1 MIIMMNR
8 STPDLFQINPTLE
21 LEQLSF
27 CQNSVKS
34 IQAWASNL
42 SMLQLGD
49 SSRALFHALTEI
61 SSLICEETLRFD
73 LVQAIH
79 ATLETILESLEKN
92 FGTQT
97 LIISDR
103 NEHIIELA
111 LLLRIEFIKVYLKI
125 VQNADDQLNHE
136 RFSLFA
142 FRFKKNLQTARTLAT
157 YYALQQLSRLLLQQK
172 LLYGSTLPQQW
183 LVTHRLA
190 HLAIENNYH
199 LLNINQIQGTHYAIE
214 NVLQVYAQILLLQI
228 FNTHQIRPAEIQGLF
243 SCSEH
248 WVKLVDIST
257 TQNLTS
263 RYMVNCQQDDSPMYC
278 DTHADSLDPYLFIS
292 TQRLLEHLNKHQ
304 NSRKNHRA
312 SSSERLYL
320 TPALLFHLHQVL
332 TQNTE
337 RRHERY
343 TYNARI
349 RICFGLNVAH
359 FYLSNGKNFADTL
372 QLDANYQVQNEAH
385 IIRSLTQ
392 KNVNLQ
398 QNKALDRELRRVFSV
413 HILDISVNGY
423 RIQWTGEAPKNLK
436 TGEFI
441 LVQENI
447 QSPWRAGLVRWI
459 KQVDLSDQKGLD
471 VGIEILA
478 QEIVPCAIYLK
489 TSQSHANYHP
499 ALFMQNH
506 ELDRTVTT
514 LILPGI
520 HVLKDKQTIQLRVG
534 TEDIKVFLK
543 EKPLL
548 ITQSFMQFEFELA
561 NEQQQPVLDQFIQQR
576 LNETKSYDLWGSL
589 K

>member
-92 FGTQT
+92 FGTQS

-199 LLNINQIQGTHYAIE
+199 LLNVNQVQGTHYAIE